1 MTETRVIEKL
11 VRDMGD
17 LIPYLH
23 DEAIQEVMLNSNGE
37 LWVESSR
44 QGMRQAGLFDS
55 QRATAIIHGM
65 AGLMGKVVSNQQPL
79 LEVEFPMQ
87 GGLKGERFTAQLPP
101 VVLRPSFTI
110 RKKSK
115 RIYTLADY
123 VATGRLSIHHLAV
136 IQEWIKT
143 RKNILVAGS
152 PGSGKTTVINALIEA
167 VVALNPNER
176 LVLLEDVPELQCSGH
191 NQLSLFTSPQVSMRD
206 LLYTAVRSRPDRI
219 VVGEVRG
226 AEALDLLKA
235 WNIGCLGG
243 MGTLHANGTKE
254 ATQRLM
260 DLTVEGGLVHPP
272 INLIRQTVQ
281 AILFVDRKGNQNGF
295 ITDLAVVTDYVGG
308 QFKVDPI

>member
-23 DEAIQEVMLNSNGE
+23 DDAIQEVMLNSNGE
-37 LWVESSR
+37 LWVERST
-44 QGMRQAGLFDS
+44 QGMVRAGVFDS
-55 QRATAIIHGM
+55 RRATAIIQGM

-79 LEVEFPMQ
+79 LEVEFPTQ

-101 VVLRPSFTI
+101 VVLKPSFTI

-115 RIYTLADY
+115 RIVTLADY
-123 VATGRLSIHHLAV
+123 VATGRLSASHLAV
-136 IQEWIKT
+136 ITEWIKT

-152 PGSGKTTVINALIEA
+152 PGSGKTTVINALIQA

-219 VVGEVRG
+219 LIGEVRG
-226 AEALDLLKA
+226 AEAHDLLKA

-243 MGTLHANGTKE
+243 MGTLHANGTRE
-254 ATQRLM
+254 AIQRVI
-260 DLTVEGGLVHPP
+260 DLSMEGGLVHPP
-272 INLIRQTVQ
+272 LNLIRQTLQ
-281 AILFVDRKGNQNGF
+281 AILFVERKNNQSGF
-295 ITDLAVVTDYVGG
+295 ITDLAIVTGYREGEF
-308 QFKVDPI
+308 QLEPL